1 MFPIKDLTRSLRTP
15 HVNRLIL
22 ITNIVVFIV
31 FWLSSVNILLDSE
44 LASNMDQNFVMIPN
58 EIIHGQRLYTLLT
71 SMFMHGGWAHLVGN
85 MLYLFIFGDNVEGV
99 FNHAGYII
107 FYIICGL
114 AASFTYIMSVIFA
127 PTLGN
132 MVGSTVNSNL
142 DVGVVGASGAI
153 SGVLGAY
160 LVLYPKSKILTL
172 VFYGWIIVVPIPA
185 VIFLGFWFIMQW
197 LYGIFDITGGVA
209 YWAHV
214 GGFVAGIILALI
226 FGLKMKKAIEARRRL

>member
-1 MFPIKDLTRSLRTP
+1 M
-15 HVNRLIL
+15 
-22 ITNIVVFIV
+22 
-31 FWLSSVNILLDSE
+31 
-44 LASNMDQNFVMIPN
+44 
-58 EIIHGQRLYTLLT
+58 
-71 SMFMHGGWAHLVGN
+71 
-85 MLYLFIFGDNVEGV
+85 EGV
-99 FNHAGYII
+99 FNHVGYIV

-114 AASFTYIMSVIFA
+114 VASFTYIISVIFA

-214 GGFVAGIILALI
+214 GGFIAGIILALI